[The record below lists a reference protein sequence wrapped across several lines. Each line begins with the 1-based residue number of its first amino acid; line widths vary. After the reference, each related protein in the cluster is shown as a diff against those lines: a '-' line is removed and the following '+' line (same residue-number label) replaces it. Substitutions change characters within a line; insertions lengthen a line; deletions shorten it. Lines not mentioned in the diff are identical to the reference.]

1 MKVWNSQSLV
11 GLVAQVA
18 VATVVGCSNT
28 APTPP
33 AAGTSDPSHG
43 MMPES
48 MAKDPGMMQ
57 DGMAKDGMA
66 KDAMA
71 KDGMMKDD
79 PAKDGMAKDAMMKE
93 GGKMKDEEMTKD
105 APK

>member
-11 GLVAQVA
+11 GLVALVA

-33 AAGTSDPSHG
+33 AAGTTDPSHG

-66 KDAMA
+66 KD
-71 KDGMMKDD
+71 GMMKDD
-79 PAKDGMAKDAMMKE
+79 PAKDGMAKDAMMKD